1 MKKKLLL
8 LAVVFAAFSMN
19 AQYVIVDGN
28 GNEFTEGMVAEFDS
42 TVYEDAELQFYIT
55 NNGGDAIN
63 MRIDFVSST
72 TGNGDDFQLCFGEC
86 INNITVGQ
94 SVPPISNTPNFIAIG
109 SGVTT
114 GQGNHFYNGN
124 PGNGIDIMD
133 FVFRFYETDENGV
146 DIGNELNFTYRYN
159 PTLGTED
166 FNKLDVTLSSTIIL
180 NEMTV
185 KTVEELTMVVYNLQ
199 GKIVKDQQLSI
210 GQQSVD
216 MSGLSSQMY
225 IVKFNN
231 NEGAS
236 KTVKIVVK

>member
-1 MKKKLLL
+1 MKIKLLL
-8 LAVVFAAFSMN
+8 LAVTFAAFSMN

-28 GNEFTEGMVAEFDS
+28 GNEFTDGMIAEFDS
-42 TVYEDAELQFYIT
+42 TVYEDAELQFYVT
-55 NNGGDAIN
+55 NNGSETIN

-72 TGNGDDFQLCFGEC
+72 TGNGDGFQLCFGEC
-86 INNITVGQ
+86 FNDLDLGQ
-94 SVPPISNTPNFIAIG
+94 SVPPMNATPNFIAIG
-109 SGVTT
+109 SGITT

-124 PGNGIDIMD
+124 PGNGVDIMD

-146 DIGNELNFTYRYN
+146 DIGNELSFTYRYN
-159 PTLGTED
+159 PTLGTQD
-166 FNKLDVTLSSTIIL
+166 FNKLDVTVSSTVIT

-185 KTVEELTMVVYNLQ
+185 KTVEELNMMVYNLQ
-199 GKIVKDQQLSI
+199 GKVVKNQQLSI
-210 GQQSVD
+210 GQQTVD

-231 NEGAS
+231 NQGAS